1 MRGTMKRISAIAA
14 SAVLCAALAGC
25 SGGSDA
31 TTETD
36 GSDSVESV
44 DVVESDE
51 PTEKEVAA
59 EALFEDATHGLAT
72 TVSASQEGDEFTV
85 LITDT
90 SGTFSTPE
98 DAANFA
104 KVTLTAAE
112 EGDSEI
118 YDSVTTVMFAFLGD
132 DGNMSVAVSPSEYA
146 ETGSIRVLGDGI
158 DETF

>member
-1 MRGTMKRISAIAA
+1 MKRISAIAA

-36 GSDSVESV
+36 GSDSAESSESV
-44 DVVESDE
+44 DVVEGDE

-90 SGTFSTPE
+90 SGTFSAPE

-118 YDSVTTVMFAFLGD
+118 YDSVTTVMFTFLGD